1 MKSQGSRDGSNS
13 PNESVKSNNRG
24 PVVLQNGSMAPSAM
38 QKPYVSTFNLIP
50 SNDLSQRISMG
61 SWHPKEN
68 TFAVA
73 KHNSLFL
80 FTEKRS
86 SGGGNKGTTSGGSSS
101 AQQQ

>member
-1 MKSQGSRDGSNS
+1 MSAGSPDGSPVNS
-13 PNESVKSNNRG
+13 PKSNNSG
-24 PVVLQNGSMAPSAM
+24 AVLLQNGSTANSAM
-38 QKPYVSTFNLIP
+38 QKPYVSTFHLIP

-68 TFAVA
+68 TYAVA

-86 SGGGNKGTTSGGSSS
+86 SGGGSKGTVSASEGS
-101 AQQQ
+101 